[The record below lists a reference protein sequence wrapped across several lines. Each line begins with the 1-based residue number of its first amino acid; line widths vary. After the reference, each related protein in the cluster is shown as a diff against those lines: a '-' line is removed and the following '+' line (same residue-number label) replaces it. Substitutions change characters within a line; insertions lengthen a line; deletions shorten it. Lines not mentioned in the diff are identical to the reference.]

1 MEHLNFCRKMTIQ
14 FSAMAEIPSFDPELR
29 ERMQHCMTLAAV
41 SHKFMLPDDGFM
53 IDDDELR
60 ALDESKPLRLPFPSV
75 ALEYRTLDDG
85 STEGERS
92 SKRIVFATEMENGIN
107 FRCVAW
113 MDSAGVFQ
121 PYAAFHLRNGLYLR
135 RDIIVDGLPSIQ
147 IMDLPR
153 PNNRAPIQSD
163 RDDSGYEARV
173 LLGFL
178 NALSCI
184 NVKTERSEPRKSGK
198 KIKSALPFDTY
209 HILTIDVGRSSPGAG
224 AGMMGISHRSPREHL
239 RRGHI
244 RRLEDGRRIW
254 VNATVV
260 AAGRGAAK
268 VEKDYR
274 VTNSKVATGGAR
286 MAA

>member
-1 MEHLNFCRKMTIQ
+1 MEHLNFCRKMTIE
-14 FSAMAEIPSFDPELR
+14 FSAMTEIPSIDPELR
-29 ERMQHCMTLAAV
+29 ERMQHCITLAAV
-41 SHKFMLPDDGFM
+41 SHKFMLPDDGFL

-113 MDSAGVFQ
+113 MDRVGGFQ

-135 RDIIVDGLPSIQ
+135 RDIIVDNLPSIQ
-147 IMDLPR
+147 IMDLSR
-153 PNNRAPIQSD
+153 PNNRAPMQFD
-163 RDDSGYEARV
+163 RDDSSYEARV

-184 NVKTERSEPRKSGK
+184 NVRTERSEPRKSGK

-209 HILTIDVGRSSPGAG
+209 HILTIDVGRATGAG
-224 AGMMGISHRSPREHL
+224 TGLTGISHRSPREHL

-274 VTNSKVATGGAR
+274 VTNSKAGAIS
-286 MAA
+286 AKVSV